1 MEPQNN
7 KKVIRAWTMYDWA
20 NSVYSLV
27 ITSTIFP
34 IYYNSVTSTPDP
46 VDADYV
52 NFLGFNI
59 VNTVLYSYALSFSF
73 LLIAILSP
81 ILSGIADYSGAKKSF
96 MKFFVTLGSLA
107 CMGLYFFNGDNIE
120 YGILCAVLA
129 SIGFGGSIVFY
140 NSYLPEITTPD
151 NFDKLSARGFAL
163 GYIGSVILMVFNL
176 TMVLMPQWY
185 FNVEGK
191 FQELTALHPNTGPAE
206 IMDMAKSSF
215 AGIAS
220 RISFLTVGIWWFG
233 FSQYTFAYLPA
244 GARKADLRPDDN
256 ILLKGFRTLRHI
268 WQSLKMLQGA
278 RIFLVSFFFYNMGVQ
293 TVMYLA
299 ATFGEK
305 ELHLAS
311 GDLITA
317 ILLIQVVAIAGA
329 YLFAAI
335 SKRKGNILSISVM
348 LVIWIGVCIGAYFV
362 NGANQFFALAFVVG
376 LIMGGIQSL
385 SRSTYSKFLP
395 EAEDHTSYFSFYD
408 VAEKISI
415 VMGTFMFGFAEY
427 ITGSMRNSVLPLM
440 LFFIAG
446 LVILQ
451 FARNPKLKPVK

>member
-1 MEPQNN
+1 MQELNN
-7 KKVIRAWTMYDWA
+7 KKIIRAWTIYDWA

-34 IYYNSVTSTPDP
+34 IYYNAVTSTPAVND
-46 VDADYV
+46 VDYV
-52 NFLGFNI
+52 NFLGFQV

-81 ILSGIADYSGAKKSF
+81 ILSGIADYSGAKKTF
-96 MKFFVTLGSLA
+96 MKFFVILGSLA

-129 SIGFGGSIVFY
+129 SVGFGGSIVFY
-140 NSYLPEITTPD
+140 NSYLPEITTPENYD
-151 NFDKLSARGFAL
+151 NVSARGFAL

-185 FNVEGK
+185 FDVAGK
-191 FQELTALHPNTGPAE
+191 AAELKLSMPNANPDEILTA
-206 IMDMAKSSF
+206 AKDSF

-233 FSQYTFAYLPA
+233 FSQYTFAYLPS
-244 GARKADLRPDDN
+244 GNKKARTDKDP
-256 ILLKGFRTLRHI
+256 ILVKGFRTLAHI
-268 WQSLKMLQGA
+268 YQSLKMLQGA
-278 RIFLVSFFFYNMGVQ
+278 RVFLLAFFFYNMGVQ

-305 ELHLAS
+305 ELHLMS
-311 GDLITA
+311 SELITA
-317 ILLIQVVAIAGA
+317 ILLIQIVAIAGA

-335 SKRKGNILSISVM
+335 SKRKGNILSISAM
-348 LVIWIGVCIGAYFV
+348 LLIWIGVCIGAYFV
-362 NGANQFFALAFVVG
+362 QDANQFFALAFVVG

-415 VMGTFMFGFAEY
+415 VLGTFMFGFAEY
-427 ITGSMRNSVLPLM
+427 LTGSMRNSVLPLM
-440 LFFIAG
+440 LFFILG
-446 LVILQ
+446 LVVLQ
-451 FARNPKLKPVK
+451 FAKNPKLKPVKS